1 MSEFIFNVFL
11 LGIFC
16 VLFVSSFQIEIWNNY
31 VGARYW
37 PMLLIGIGIIL
48 LLAKVI
54 LAWRKIPMKQ
64 KKIQFNPAFL
74 NNIEKRRLLSA
85 FLLCFLY
92 VILLPKGGFLLTTIL
107 FGMGLSRLLGASKL
121 RYMLLAGCSSALP
134 IFAVF
139 VWGLN
144 MRLPRGVG
152 IFYSASI
159 WVENLIG

>member
-1 MSEFIFNVFL
+1 MSEIIFNLFL
-11 LGIFC
+11 LGVFC
-16 VLFVSSFQIEIWNNY
+16 VLFISSSKIEIWNDY

-37 PMLLIGIGIIL
+37 PMLLIGVGIIL

-54 LAWRKIPMKQ
+54 LAWRMIPIKQ
-64 KKIQFNPAFL
+64 RRFQFNLAFL
-74 NNIEKRRLLSA
+74 NSLEKRRLLSA

-107 FGMGLSRLLGASKL
+107 FGIGLSRLLGASKF

-144 MRLPRGVG
+144 IRLPRGAG
-152 IFYSASI
+152 IFYNISI
-159 WVENLIG
+159 WLENLIG